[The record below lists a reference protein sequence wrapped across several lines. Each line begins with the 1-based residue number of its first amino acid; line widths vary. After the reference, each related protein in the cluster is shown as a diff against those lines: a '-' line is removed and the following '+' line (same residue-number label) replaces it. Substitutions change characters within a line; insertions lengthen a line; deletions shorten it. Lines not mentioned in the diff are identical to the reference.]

1 MLLLMEYTM
10 KPHISKEEMV
20 EAMGVWEE
28 HGEGP
33 GELVAH
39 WQRLEGNGG
48 VKVLQTD
55 DPEAVYR
62 YNLNFTPFLTMKL
75 TSVINVDSAVPQ
87 IMDYLS

>member
-10 KPHISKEEMV
+10 IPLISKAEMT
-20 EAMGVWEE
+20 EAMGIWEE
-28 HGEGP
+28 HGEGQ

-55 DPEAVYR
+55 DPEAIYR